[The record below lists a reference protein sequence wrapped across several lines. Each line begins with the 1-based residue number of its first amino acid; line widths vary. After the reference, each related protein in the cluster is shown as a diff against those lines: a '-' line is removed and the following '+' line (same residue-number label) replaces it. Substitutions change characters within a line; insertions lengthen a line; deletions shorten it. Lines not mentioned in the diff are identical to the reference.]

1 MNAITKNEPR
11 LPLAELSRIADNA
24 ASKFTF
30 QDYKSRKAKRTI
42 ARQDAELERFELFL
56 YNQGHAA
63 DVGNLR
69 DDPLSWQYITYGFVM
84 AFVEWAKQEGYAL
97 STINLHIST
106 IKTYAKL
113 AVRAGAMTVE
123 QFVPIQLIQGYGYSE
138 AMRVD
143 TTRTQTRHSTST
155 KKSKSNIVARE
166 SIERMKTPVD
176 GTIQAVRDALL
187 MAILFDHGFR
197 VGEVA
202 LFTFEMIDSE
212 SDTLTFYRPKVK
224 KTQTHALSPDVLRL
238 LHIYQSFGVVRSG
251 PLFISTRK
259 DKTQDHIGM
268 TDQAIIQRVRF
279 LGKNY
284 GIPNLS
290 PHDCRHTWATYA
302 AQAGTPL
309 DALQH
314 AGGWNSPAMPM
325 RYIEAARIANE
336 RVILGNKPEKKKR
349 K

>member
-1 MNAITKNEPR
+1 MSNITKIEPR
-11 LPLAELSRIADNA
+11 LPLAELSKIADNA
-24 ASKFTF
+24 AAKFTF
-30 QDYKSRKAKRTI
+30 NDYKSRKAKRTI
-42 ARQDAELERFELFL
+42 ARQDVELERFERFL
-56 YNQGHAA
+56 CEQGHAS

-69 DDPLSWQYITYGFVM
+69 DDPLAWTYITHGFVM
-84 AFVEWAKQEGYAL
+84 AFVEWMKLEGFAL
-97 STINLHIST
+97 TTINLHIST

-113 AVRAGAMTVE
+113 SVKARAMPVE
-123 QFVPIQLIQGYGYSE
+123 QFVPIQLIEGYGHTE

-143 TTRTQTRHSTST
+143 TTREQTRHSSST
-155 KKSKSNIVARE
+155 KKSKSNIVSRE
-166 SIERMKTPVD
+166 VIERMKTPVD

-187 MAILFDHGFR
+187 MSILFDHGFR

-202 LFTFEMIDSE
+202 LLCVEMIDRE
-212 SDTLTFYRPKVK
+212 SDTITFYRPKVS

-238 LHIYQSFGVVRSG
+238 LAMYLTFNVPRIG

-259 DKTQDHIGM
+259 DKMQDHVGM
-268 TDQAIIQRVRF
+268 TEQAIIQRVRF
-279 LGKNY
+279 LGKHH
-284 GIPNLS
+284 GIGNLS

-336 RVILGNKPEKKKR
+336 RVILGNAPIKKKR